1 MFVQL
6 AFLLV
11 FLLVLFPA
19 VFYLIVWVCLRVLKS
34 PRRVLIALW
43 TLDVVVT
50 LVQESANL
58 TVIVVVAAVLLS
70 PLLIAM
76 QFAILWVA
84 GSLWRLVGWSTLG
97 DRFRNMAKLH
107 FRSLRPAKGEMT

>member
-50 LVQESANL
+50 LIRESANL
-58 TVIVVVAAVLLS
+58 TVIVAAVLLS

-76 QFAILWVA
+76 QFALLWVA

-97 DRFRNMAKLH
+97 DRFRNMATLH